1 MLEDLKKAIQD
12 GDVKS
17 FKQRL
22 SRAEQFFQ
30 EQDDAVRGQA
40 AFYALYHAAEVG
52 SIPIMDTLIQ
62 MGVGKAVYQLS
73 NLRL

>member
-1 MLEDLKKAIQD
+1 VLEDLKKAIQD
-12 GDVKS
+12 GDVQS

-22 SRAEQFFQ
+22 FHTEQFFQ
-30 EQDDAVRGQA
+30 ERDAARELA
-40 AFYALYHAAEVG
+40 AFYALYYAAEIG